1 MIDKP
6 VREFIKELNNTKVKR
21 KYNIGD
27 KVKIQTANDDGI
39 VYHDCEIIDC
49 ERKQVYINEE
59 HENVCKLQT
68 INKPTFYFSR
78 DEKELN

>member
-1 MIDKP
+1 M
-6 VREFIKELNNTKVKR
+6 KVKR

-27 KVKIQTANDDGI
+27 KVKIQTTNDDII
-39 VYHDCEIIDC
+39 VYYDCEIIGFQ
-49 ERKQVYINEE
+49 RKQVYINGE
-59 HENVCKLQT
+59 HENVYKLQT